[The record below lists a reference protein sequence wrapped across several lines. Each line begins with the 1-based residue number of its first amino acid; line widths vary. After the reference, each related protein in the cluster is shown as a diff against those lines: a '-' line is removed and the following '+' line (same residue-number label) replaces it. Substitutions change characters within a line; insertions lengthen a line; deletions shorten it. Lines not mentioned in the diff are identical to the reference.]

1 MNLTDA
7 EKAYHQIKRQIITTK
22 LPPGVVISEAQLMK
36 ELKLGRTP
44 IREAIKQLQTEDF
57 ITVTPRR
64 GMFVTDI
71 SITDLSQ
78 LFEVRIELEALSARL
93 AAERITPSQLERLEE
108 LAEKYQENHP
118 TEKDTLI
125 DLDSDFHS
133 LIAEAAHNKFLHKFV
148 GYYYDL
154 SIRIWY
160 LAINYAKPEDIDVSA
175 HLEVL
180 EAIKSQDEEKAEQ
193 RMRKHVHDFHQI
205 IKQYI

>member
-7 EKAYHQIKRQIITTK
+7 EKAYKQIKRQIITTR
-22 LPPGVVISEAQLMK
+22 LAPGVVISEAQLMK
-36 ELKLGRTP
+36 QLELGRTP

-93 AAERITPSQLERLEE
+93 ATQRITNNQLIKLEK
-108 LAEKYQENHP
+108 LAQQYQENHP

-125 DLDSDFHS
+125 DLDADFHN
-133 LIAEAAHNKFLHKFV
+133 LIAEAAHNKFLHKIV

-180 EAIKSQDEEKAEQ
+180 EAIKSQDEQSADQ

>member
-7 EKAYHQIKRQIITTK
+7 EKAYRQIKRQIITTE
-22 LPPGVVISEAQLMK
+22 LSPGVVISEAQLMK

-44 IREAIKQLQTEDF
+44 IREAIKQLQAEDF

-78 LFEVRIELEALSARL
+78 LFEVRIELEELSARL
-93 AAERITPSQLERLEE
+93 ASERITPEQLKQLDK
-108 LAEKYQENHP
+108 LAQKYQENHP
-118 TEKDTLI
+118 TDKDKLI
-125 DLDSDFHS
+125 DLDADFHN
-133 LIAEAAHNKFLHKFV
+133 LIAEAAHNKFLQKIV
-148 GYYYDL
+148 GFYYDL

-180 EAIKSQDEEKAEQ
+180 EAIQAKDAEKAGQ
-193 RMRKHVHDFHQI
+193 RMRKHIRDFHQI
-205 IKQYI
+205 IKQYF